1 MFEKPTFRSFAQY
14 GTRPQPTYPDCARR
28 PSDRSG
34 PQGADLSAP
43 HCSSARSSGW
53 VDAAGSRRRA
63 RFRSRRMRD
72 GRGHTCGLP
81 LLDQLVPE
89 ARTYREH
96 AQALWV
102 TSMSDA
108 PVTLGH
114 AAKASLH
121 LIVWCKT
128 CRHQNKTD
136 PADVAALYG
145 PDTPLETWRERL
157 VCSQCGSRDVE
168 ILVMGRVA
176 RAIDDAPSC
185 ASGICLCSAVRSAAA
200 AAVARARNA
209 GVQA

>member
-1 MFEKPTFRSFAQY
+1 M
-14 GTRPQPTYPDCARR
+14 
-28 PSDRSG
+28 
-34 PQGADLSAP
+34 
-43 HCSSARSSGW
+43 
-53 VDAAGSRRRA
+53 DAATHAVFPYLISSSR
-63 RFRSRRMRD
+63 
-72 GRGHTCGLP
+72 
-81 LLDQLVPE
+81 E

-209 GVQA
+209 GVQAALTRLIRRRDFGNGDREVIAAIPKPVPVRICISAPHRAGTAAGSGLT